1 MRERTKPKTNAT
13 ARRTRFKS
21 SAGII
26 VRRDPVANQVGGHLA
41 LDFCNTAGEHLAE
54 QPDELLRDWDSFLR
68 WATQVALIGS
78 KSYARLL
85 RHPEPIASIVRLRE
99 AIYRVGLSIA
109 GARRVSRRDLA
120 CIRKH
125 ADRRRPEFEFRKN
138 AIRWRPAPAHAS
150 AQLCAVLASD
160 ALSLLCSPR
169 ALRIRICEGG
179 KCGWLFLDESR
190 GKKRRWC
197 DMNDCGNREKARRY
211 YEKQKNS

>member
-1 MRERTKPKTNAT
+1 MRERTKPKTNAHAT
-13 ARRTRFKS
+13 RTRFKS
-21 SAGII
+21 TSGVI

-54 QPDELLRDWDSFLR
+54 QPAELLRDWDSFLR
-68 WATQVALIGS
+68 WATQVALIGF

-109 GARRVSRRDLA
+109 GARRVSQRDLA
-120 CIRKH
+120 FIRKH

-160 ALSLLCSPR
+160 ALSLVCSPR

-197 DMNDCGNREKARRY
+197 DMNDCGSREKARRY
-211 YEKQKNS
+211 YEKQKDS